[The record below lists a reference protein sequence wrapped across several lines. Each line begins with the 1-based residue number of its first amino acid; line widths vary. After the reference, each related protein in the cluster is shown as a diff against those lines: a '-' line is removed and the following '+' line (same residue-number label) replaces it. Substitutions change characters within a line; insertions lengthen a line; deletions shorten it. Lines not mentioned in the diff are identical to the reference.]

1 MAETTTYIQQ
11 LPENIQQYQ
20 EQLLATIFGT
30 PAQGTPGEEGYV
42 PGTPGLVGT
51 PKPIAPYQI
60 AGFSPAQQQA
70 FQMAQQG
77 LGAYQPY
84 LSAAGQ
90 TMGAGI
96 GTLGSAAGMFGPAA
110 QAAQYFGAQ
119 QITPE
124 LAQAR
129 DLASGAYKAYDPS
142 QAKAFM
148 DPYQQNVTQ
157 EALKQLDREANR
169 ALAQSS
175 SQAISAGAFGGG
187 REGVQR
193 AELGRNLQDIKT
205 RRIFEDLSRN
215 YQQAQQAAMTS
226 QEAQQRRQLQAAGQL
241 GQFGLG
247 EAQLAESGLT
257 RGLQSAGLMGQ
268 FGKELGVLGSRQM
281 QAAQGQAGLGQLA
294 QNLGLR
300 DVGTMMDIGGMQQ
313 QLTQAGLD
321 AQRMTQQMGYDD
333 PYQRLAFASDILRG
347 APFGMSTIQTSPST
361 YTNPFAQALGAGLSI
376 FGGLG
381 SLKNIFGGD

>member
-1 MAETTTYIQQ
+1 MAETYTTIQQ
-11 LPENIQQYQ
+11 LPENIQKYQ

-30 PAQGTPGEEGYV
+30 PAQGTEGEEGYV
-42 PGTPGLVGT
+42 PATPGLVGT
-51 PKPIAPYQI
+51 QKPIAPYQI

-77 LGAYQPY
+77 IGAYQPF

-90 TMGAGI
+90 TMGTGI

-110 QAAQYFGAQ
+110 QAASYFGGQ
-119 QITPE
+119 QVTPQLAE
-124 LAQAR
+124 ARGLAQ
-129 DLASGAYKAYDPS
+129 GATQAYDPS
-142 QAKAFM
+142 QAQAFM
-148 DPYQQNVTQ
+148 DPYQKQVTQ
-157 EALKQLDREANR
+157 EALKEMDRQANIAR
-169 ALAQSS
+169 AQAS
-175 SQAISAGAFGGG
+175 SQAVSSGAFGGG

-193 AELGRNLQDIKT
+193 AELGRNLQDIKS
-205 RRIFEDLSRN
+205 RRIFEDMSRN

-226 QEAQQRRQLQAAGQL
+226 QEAQQRRALQSAGL
-241 GQFGLG
+241 MGQFGLG
-247 EAQLAESGLT
+247 EAELAERGLS

-294 QNLGLR
+294 QQLGLR

-321 AQRMTQQMGYDD
+321 AARMSQQMGYDE

-347 APFGMSTIQTSPST
+347 APFGMSTIST
-361 YTNPFAQALGAGLSI
+361 QPGSYTNPFAQALGAGLSI

-381 SLKNIFGGD
+381 GLKGLYS